1 MTLVNNAVPSMGVSG
16 AHHLSLLLSD
26 PVSAGTAHFAIL
38 ALRLEISS
46 QVCGKVSFETPPD
59 QFPL

>member
-1 MTLVNNAVPSMGVSG
+1 
-16 AHHLSLLLSD
+16 
-26 PVSAGTAHFAIL
+26 VSAGTAHFAIL